1 MIRSFN
7 GKTPKISAT
16 AYVDEMAVII
26 GDVEIG
32 DETSVW
38 PGAVIRGDMGKITIG
53 KQCVI
58 EDNCVI
64 HSGMPGKESSPVTIG
79 DRVTVGHCAV
89 VHSLQVGSHILIGM
103 NATLLHGSIIGDYCI
118 IAAHSLVG
126 DGKEIPARSL
136 VMGVPGQIKGE
147 PNEHQLWW
155 PKHSFEAYNRILT
168 HIKSRGADLDA

>member
-7 GKTPKISAT
+7 GKTPKISPT

-118 IAAHSLVG
+118 IAAQSLVG

-136 VMGVPGQIKGE
+136 VMGVPAQIKGE
-147 PNEHQLWW
+147 PTEHQLWW
-155 PKHSFEAYNRILT
+155 PKHSFEAYQNCILK
-168 HIKSRGADLDA
+168 HIKPGS